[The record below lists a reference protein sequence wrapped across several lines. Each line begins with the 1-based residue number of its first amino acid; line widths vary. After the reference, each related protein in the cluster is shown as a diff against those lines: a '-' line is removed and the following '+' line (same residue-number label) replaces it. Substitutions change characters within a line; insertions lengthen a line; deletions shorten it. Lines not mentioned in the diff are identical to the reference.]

1 MKIEENLYEE
11 VLIHF
16 ARMYLLLGVIERRL
30 RTRIPNTL
38 RLYGESIGKGPWW
51 FLLPDN
57 PIQRVR
63 ILRAINKNE
72 GSLENFERFLA
83 FVFWRDIFRGRC
95 FQNLWIPALHKVF
108 PGIEDPLNSRS
119 YGRTKFHIDKAY
131 EIRNR
136 IAHFDES
143 ESEEYEKEEKYLL
156 WLVFAM
162 GGFTP

>member
-1 MKIEENLYEE
+1 MNIEENLYEN
-11 VLIHF
+11 VLVHF

-30 RTRIPNTL
+30 RRGIPDTL
-38 RLYGESIGKGPWW
+38 SEYGQTVGKGPWW
-51 FLLPDN
+51 VLLTEN
-57 PIQRVR
+57 PVQRLR
-63 ILRAINKNE
+63 ILRAITKNE

-83 FVFWRDIFRGRC
+83 FVFWRDIFKGKC
-95 FQNLWIPALHKVF
+95 FKNLWTPALHKVF
-108 PGIEDPLNSRS
+108 PGLEDPLNSRS
-119 YGRTKFHIDKAY
+119 YGRTKFHIEKAH

-143 ESEEYEKEEKYLL
+143 ESEEYQNEEKYLL